1 MFYLYNATASRH
13 TQRMEFPLY
22 MARLHPFN
30 RLARGSDPRL
40 ITILLIVFVQ
50 ILGASMALP
59 ILPIYGKNSFDLEPN
74 VVTLLISAFFAAQFL
89 AGPFIGRLSDIYG
102 RLPVLI
108 ISQIGTVFSFLLL
121 AGAQSAW
128 VLLFARILDGVTGGN
143 IIVAQA
149 YVTDI
154 SSREKRTQTL
164 GLIFAAFGVGFIFG
178 PSLAGVLSALF
189 GPRMPFLIAAVL
201 AFATLLLT
209 YFTLDETL
217 TPEQREA
224 NRNPE
229 NKVSLKPRQVL
240 QNGPLM
246 LVLLVAFIGQ
256 FGLGLLIAAFALYGE
271 AELFADFSPEATDL
285 GIGLLL
291 GTVGYGQIF
300 TQLWL
305 LKRALV
311 RLNEA
316 RLAIIGA
323 VLRAFGMLWIIIIPT
338 PFIGPIGMITFAI
351 GSGLMM
357 PSLQSLSTETV
368 PDELRG
374 GVLGLYQSALSLST
388 IFSTALGGTLFAL
401 SPDAPFLVGAGL
413 LILVSVPGL
422 FLVRRSDQGS
432 LMPEGLVVAGD

>member
-1 MFYLYNATASRH
+1 
-13 TQRMEFPLY
+13 
-22 MARLHPFN
+22 MARFHPFK
-30 RLARGSDPRL
+30 RLGWDADPRL
-40 ITILLIVFVQ
+40 LTILLIVFVQ

-59 ILPIYGKNSFDLEPN
+59 ILPIYAKNEFNIAPN
-74 VVTLLISAFFAAQFL
+74 LVTLLITVFFAAQFI
-89 AGPFIGRLSDIYG
+89 AGPFIGRLSDVYG
-102 RLPVLI
+102 RIPVLI
-108 ISQIGTVFSFLLL
+108 ISQIGTVISFVMLG
-121 AGAQSAW
+121 GAQSAT
-128 VLLFARILDGVTGGN
+128 VLLVARILDGVTGGN

-154 SSREKRTQTL
+154 STKEKRTQTL

-189 GPRMPFLIAAVL
+189 GPRVPFFIAAV
-201 AFATLLLT
+201 AAAVTLLLT

-217 TPEQREA
+217 TPEQRAA
-224 NRNPE
+224 NRNPPPGQA
-229 NKVSLKPRQVL
+229 SLKPGDVL
-240 QNGPLM
+240 RNGPLM
-246 LVLLVAFIGQ
+246 LVLIVAFVGQ
-256 FGLGLLIAAFALYGE
+256 FGLGLLIASFALFGE
-271 AELFADFSPEATDL
+271 SNLFAGYSKAATDL

-291 GTVGYGQIF
+291 GTVGYGQVF

-323 VLRAFGMLWIIIIPT
+323 VLRAFGMVWLVIIPT
-338 PFIGPIGMITFAI
+338 PFLGPIGMIVFAI

-368 PDELRG
+368 TDELRG

-401 SPDAPFLVGAGL
+401 DPTAPFLVGAGL
-413 LILVSVPGL
+413 LILVSVPGML
-422 FLVRRSDQGS
+422 LVRRSDQGS
-432 LMPEGLVVAGD
+432 LMPETVTSVGD